1 MKQAIHVLL
10 EEGEEEAEE
19 EEVVA
24 REIPSNGEENKPAEE
39 QQEAQEAVMSISL
52 SAVTGAGRSDTFSV
66 ILNIEE
72 GRQSG

>member
-1 MKQAIHVLL
+1 VKQAIHVLL

-24 REIPSNGEENKPAEE
+24 REIPSNGEENKLAEE

-52 SAVTGAGRSDTFSV
+52 SAVTGAGRPDTFSV